1 LTSEKLSVPSS
12 ASVQALLAA
21 VDSGE
26 WELLARRRVQH
37 YGYAFNYTAR
47 AVDQGRSAAALP
59 AATRPV
65 LARVLAAAGMPVA
78 DQLTINEYAAGVGLS
93 AHVDTH
99 SAFGCI
105 MASLSLAGPAVV
117 EFRRGRAPA
126 LARLPAPRGH
136 RLPLPPQPAGEAP
149 HAAALPHSCVLEL
162 A

>member
-1 LTSEKLSVPSS
+1 
-12 ASVQALLAA
+12 VQALLAA

-37 YGYAFNYTAR
+37 YGHAFNYTAR
-47 AVDQGRSAAALP
+47 AVDRGRSAAALP
-59 AATRPV
+59 AAMRPV

-78 DQLTINEYAAGVGLS
+78 DQLTVNEYAAGVGLL

-99 SAFGCI
+99 SAFGCA
-105 MASLSLAGPAVV
+105 MASLSLAGPAVM

-126 LARLPAPRGH
+126 LARLLDARGH
-136 RLPLPPQPAGEAP
+136 RLPLPPQRAGEAP
-149 HAAALPHSCVLEL
+149 HAAAMPHSCVLDL